1 MLGQNNI
8 LETFVTNYLEINKT
22 KNNIFKT
29 IRILIYL
36 SICIIFEFKI
46 FGLIIANISYLL
58 INIYKN
64 LHFIRINMLKGNFIS
79 INIIDKEFRSFLIN
93 IFPKRNLTLLFI
105 IFGLICYLLSK
116 KHDEILIYGSF
127 LMLI

>member
-1 MLGQNNI
+1 MSNIFDKIYIQNLQIYIIYIFLLGQNNI
-8 LETFVTNYLEINKT
+8 LDTFVTNYLEINKT
-22 KNNIFKT
+22 KNNIFNT

-64 LHFIRINMLKGNFIS
+64 LHFIRINML
-79 INIIDKEFRSFLIN
+79 
-93 IFPKRNLTLLFI
+93 
-105 IFGLICYLLSK
+105 
-116 KHDEILIYGSF
+116 
-127 LMLI
+127 

>member
-1 MLGQNNI
+1 MSNSLDKIYIQNLQIYIIYIFLLGQNNV
-8 LETFVTNYLEINKT
+8 LDTFVTNYLEINKT
-22 KNNIFKT
+22 KNNIFNT

-64 LHFIRINMLKGNFIS
+64 LHFIRINML
-79 INIIDKEFRSFLIN
+79 
-93 IFPKRNLTLLFI
+93 
-105 IFGLICYLLSK
+105 
-116 KHDEILIYGSF
+116 
-127 LMLI
+127 

>member
-1 MLGQNNI
+1 MSNSLDKIYIQNLQIYIIYIFLLGQNNV
-8 LETFVTNYLEINKT
+8 LDTFVTNYLEINKT
-22 KNNIFKT
+22 KNNIFKI

-64 LHFIRINMLKGNFIS
+64 LHFIRINML
-79 INIIDKEFRSFLIN
+79 
-93 IFPKRNLTLLFI
+93 
-105 IFGLICYLLSK
+105 
-116 KHDEILIYGSF
+116 
-127 LMLI
+127 

>member
-1 MLGQNNI
+1 MSNILDKIYIQNLQIYIIYIFLLGQNNI
-8 LETFVTNYLEINKT
+8 LDTFVTNYLEINKT
-22 KNNIFKT
+22 KNNIFNT

-64 LHFIRINMLKGNFIS
+64 LHFIRINML
-79 INIIDKEFRSFLIN
+79 
-93 IFPKRNLTLLFI
+93 
-105 IFGLICYLLSK
+105 
-116 KHDEILIYGSF
+116 
-127 LMLI
+127 